1 MWFSVVS
8 GCRSVFLMAFSS
20 PLFFPLWLVILTE
33 SDLFLPH
40 ESEVWS
46 QSTLTEMT
54 VWSLSWAFFILYMY
68 MWSIYHIETFDLEL
82 FIPQRCLYI
91 AFILLRVLCVSS
103 GSIVS
108 VGDPKKKYTR
118 FEKIGQGWVSFLTY
132 LVTYLVIH
140 VSGSTNVYS
149 YGTFLFF
156 WSERLVQY
164 TQP

>member
-8 GCRSVFLMAFSS
+8 GSRSVFLKAFSS

-33 SDLFLPH
+33 SDLFYRMSLK
-40 ESEVWS
+40 SDLS
-46 QSTLTEMT
+46 R
-54 VWSLSWAFFILYMY
+54 LSWAFFILYMY